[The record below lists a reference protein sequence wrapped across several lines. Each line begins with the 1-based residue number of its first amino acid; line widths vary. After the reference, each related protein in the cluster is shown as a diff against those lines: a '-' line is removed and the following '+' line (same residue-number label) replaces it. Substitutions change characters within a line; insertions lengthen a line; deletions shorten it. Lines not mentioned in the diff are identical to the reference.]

1 MNNNRE
7 KEISIFGMEK
17 KYVIA
22 DFEMEKE
29 IVGNDKAYIIING
42 ILSDAQASM
51 DMCNFQDARQYLN
64 QTKLLISHNNKKEV
78 A

>member
-1 MNNNRE
+1 
-7 KEISIFGMEK
+7 
-17 KYVIA
+17 
-22 DFEMEKE
+22 MEKE

-64 QTKLLISHNNKKEV
+64 QAKLLISHNNKKEV